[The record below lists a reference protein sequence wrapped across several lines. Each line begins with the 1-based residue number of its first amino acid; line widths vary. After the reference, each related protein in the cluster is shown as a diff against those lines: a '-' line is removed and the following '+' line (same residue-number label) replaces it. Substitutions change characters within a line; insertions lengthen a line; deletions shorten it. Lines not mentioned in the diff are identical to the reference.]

1 MADFSLTAGK
11 EFLNPVVINRYLRKP
26 IVERAAFWI
35 KGSLM
40 AGCVI
45 FLTLGLTLG
54 GKVLIDAQAHLADRK
69 LILSRAISASNLNA
83 ENASTN
89 KRSKASLDVI
99 SSRNIFGPLQAPKI
113 NTQATNQQKPK
124 TPLTLIGT
132 FVAGPKVNHY
142 AIIEDPKRSLQDVF
156 SYGDVVFGDASVEL
170 ITPDEVKLK
179 RSNGEIETLVLDD
192 SPISSS
198 SGTSGS
204 AQVEQISVDKA
215 ELDQSLSNLPLLLTQ
230 ARAVPYFKD
239 GKPVGLRLFAIKS
252 GSMFEKIGLKNG
264 DILKHING
272 NSMTDITQAVKLFE
286 QLRNERSISVLVER
300 NREERELQYQ
310 IR

>member
-1 MADFSLTAGK
+1 MADFSLMAGK
-11 EFLNPVVINRYLRKP
+11 ELLNPVVINRYLRRP
-26 IVERAAFWI
+26 IVERASYWV

-40 AGCVI
+40 AGCVL

-54 GKVLIDAQAHLADRK
+54 GKIFVDAQAHLADRK
-69 LILSRAISASNLNA
+69 LILSKSISSASIA
-83 ENASTN
+83 SENASRN

-99 SSRNIFGPLQAPKI
+99 ASRNIFGPLQAPRS
-113 NTQATNQQKPK
+113 NAPQVNQQKPK

-132 FVAGPKVNHY
+132 FVSGPRTNHY
-142 AIIEDPKRSLQDVF
+142 AIIEDQKRTLQDVF
-156 SYGDVVFGDASVEL
+156 SYGDVVFGDGTIEQ
-170 ITPDEVKLK
+170 ITTDEVKLK
-179 RSNGEIETLVLDD
+179 RSNGEIETLVMDD

-198 SGTSGS
+198 SGGSSG
-204 AQVEQISVDKA
+204 AQVEQIAVDKA
-215 ELDQSLSNLPLLLTQ
+215 ELDESLANLPLLLTQ

-252 GSMFEKIGLKNG
+252 ASMFEKIGLKNG
-264 DILKHING
+264 DILKNING
-272 NSMTDITQAVKLFE
+272 SSMTDITQAVKLFE